1 MEKKENIR
9 KRKKGEKKIIEKKKL
24 QFGSIFFQHH
34 LEKDTHQTCFCQPSR
49 MSHFGELPD
58 VVYQKLL
65 KKFKKKPKITN
76 I

>member
-9 KRKKGEKKIIEKKKL
+9 KRKKRRKKNNRKKKL

-34 LEKDTHQTCFCQPSR
+34 LEKDTNQTCFCQPSR

-65 KKFKKKPKITN
+65 KEFKKKPKITT